1 MHYYQFNIGDYASH
15 TRHLS
20 IIEDIAYRRL
30 LDLYYLHERPLGDCS
45 ANVARLIGMSEYSQE
60 VETVLIEFFEHVDG
74 GYINSRADKDIAHY
88 HSKVEQ
94 ASKAGKAS
102 AERRSNIRS
111 TVVQPTNNHKPRT
124 INQEPK
130 KEKVAVAP
138 SVWPEWIPLETWYAF
153 LEMRKKMKKPPTE
166 KAIELLIAKLKKF
179 KDAGQD
185 IQAVLEKSITSG
197 WQDVFEIKENKSF
210 AQQAADVARTTVPAV
225 NRGPDPALV
234 RIEQDLKRAVPMP
247 DYIRQQINSVIKK
260 V

>member
-30 LDLYYLHERPLGDCS
+30 LDLYYLHERPLVDCS

-111 TVVQPTNNHKPRT
+111 TVVQPTNNHKPIT